1 MAEPPMSCDCFV
13 SLPPGSRDDHVIFGK
28 NSDRPRDEVQEVA
41 YYPGTSNPPGS
52 MLECTFIQIPQVEQ
66 THAVVLSKP
75 AWMWGAEMG
84 ANDQGV
90 CIGNEAV
97 WTREPVAPG
106 EALLGMDLV
115 RLGLERGGSARAALT
130 VITDLLEQ
138 HGQGGQ
144 CREDPE
150 PFSYHNTFLLVDRHE
165 AWVLETAGRF
175 WVAQK
180 VSEGVKNISNQLT
193 ISTDI
198 SAEHPE
204 LRSVAQAQGWW
215 DGQGDFNFSQ
225 TFSPENPPARME
237 LAKQRY
243 KGGTALI
250 QQHNG
255 SMTAEVMMSILRDKP
270 SGICM
275 DSGGFCTTGSMVS
288 VLPRDTNLPCIHFFT
303 ATPDPSRSIFKP
315 FIFSDCPTR
324 VLRVVSPQFGPDD
337 PVRKQPRFQSRVD
350 RRHDLYKAHQVARSN
365 MESKPV
371 STHSLPFGLVV
382 LLGVLTVAAS
392 TFQSRVEDVVPAS
405 LRLNINLLQEHIS
418 GYNRASKARQN
429 RFSI

>member
-1 MAEPPMSCDCFV
+1 MAQAPVSCDCFV

-41 YYPGTSNPPGS
+41 YFPGESHPPGS
-52 MLECTFIQIPQVEQ
+52 TLECTYIQIPQVER
-66 THAVVLSKP
+66 THAVILSKP

-97 WTREPVAPG
+97 WTREPVDPG
-106 EALLGMDLV
+106 EALLGMDLL
-115 RLGLERGGSARAALT
+115 RLGLERGGSAWEALG
-130 VITDLLEQ
+130 VITALLEQ

-144 CREDPE
+144 CREAPE
-150 PFSYHNTFLLVDRHE
+150 AFAYHNTFLLADRRE
-165 AWVLETAGRF
+165 AWVLETAGRM
-175 WVAQK
+175 WVAQR

-193 ISTDI
+193 IGGDI

-204 LRSVAQAQGWW
+204 LRGRAQAQGWW
-215 DGQGDFNFSQ
+215 DGQGEFSFSRV
-225 TFSPENPPARME
+225 FSPENPPERME

-243 KGGTALI
+243 RGGTELL
-250 QQHNG
+250 QQHDG
-255 SMTAEVMMSILRDKP
+255 GVTAEVMMSILRDKP

-288 VLPRDTNLPCIHFFT
+288 ILPRDTSLPCIHFFT

-337 PVRKQPRFQSRVD
+337 PARKQPRFQSQVD
-350 RRHDLYKAHQVARSN
+350 RRHDLYKAHQGALSTTDEGLAVYDILRDL
-365 MESKPV
+365 ESQCLSEISAMLSGEIP
-371 STHSLPFGLVV
+371 GDE
-382 LLGVLTVAAS
+382 LGDLFFDCVDTEIK
-392 TFQSRVEDVVPAS
+392 FYQ
-405 LRLNINLLQEHIS
+405 
-418 GYNRASKARQN
+418 
-429 RFSI
+429 